1 MNEVLKVH
9 ELTKAFGSTNVLDGI
24 SFRMKEG
31 EVISLIGSSGCG
43 KSTALRCIN
52 FLETPTSG
60 QIEFMG
66 QAISVNCNKRG
77 ESEIVNGSYIRA
89 FRQRIGMV
97 FQNFNLWPHRT
108 VLGNV
113 TEALVYVLKLSRKEA
128 EEVALSALSKVGMAS
143 FRDRYPHQLSGGQQQ
158 RVAFARVLAMRPKLM
173 LCDEPTSALDP
184 ELVGEVLKVIRT
196 LAEEGATILLVTHE
210 MRFARD
216 VSNRM
221 IFLQEGRLEQDDTP
235 EELLRNPATEAVKR
249 FLSSVMPAS
258 AQRRLATSNNHK
270 RVTDMIISKII
281 KSALA
286 TSLLVSALAM
296 AASAKDGVLRIGTEG
311 DAPKFSM
318 ADPSGNVTGFDA
330 DIANGICAELKLKC
344 EFVVQT
350 FSSLVPS
357 MDSDR
362 FDVIISGPWDYRR
375 APEEDRLLHSLCDHA
390 SLLRRREGFAA
401 RRTEEPAQISK
412 KPSKAKVSASSPAR
426 PTPSSSRS
434 GCLASN

>member
-60 QIEFMG
+60 QIEFLG
-66 QAISVNCNKRG
+66 QEISVSCNKRG
-77 ESEIVNGSYIRA
+77 ESEIVNASYIRA

-113 TEALVYVLKLSRKEA
+113 TVALVYALKMTRKEA

-235 EELLRNPATEAVKR
+235 EELLRNPATEGVKR
-249 FLSSVMPAS
+249 FLSNVMPAS
-258 AQRRLATSNNHK
+258 AQRRLAT
-270 RVTDMIISKII
+270 TTTI
-281 KSALA
+281 K
-286 TSLLVSALAM
+286 
-296 AASAKDGVLRIGTEG
+296 G
-311 DAPKFSM
+311 
-318 ADPSGNVTGFDA
+318 
-330 DIANGICAELKLKC
+330 
-344 EFVVQT
+344 
-350 FSSLVPS
+350 
-357 MDSDR
+357 
-362 FDVIISGPWDYRR
+362 
-375 APEEDRLLHSLCDHA
+375 
-390 SLLRRREGFAA
+390 
-401 RRTEEPAQISK
+401 
-412 KPSKAKVSASSPAR
+412 
-426 PTPSSSRS
+426 
-434 GCLASN
+434 